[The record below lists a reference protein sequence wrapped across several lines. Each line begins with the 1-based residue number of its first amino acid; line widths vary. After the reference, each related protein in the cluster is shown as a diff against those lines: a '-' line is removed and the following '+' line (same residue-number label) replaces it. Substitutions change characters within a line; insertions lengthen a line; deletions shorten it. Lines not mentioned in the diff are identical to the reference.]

1 VDGIPHPRLYRRF
14 LEAIGVDDTWMTMHP
29 QCDEAV
35 VWSQLFL
42 QCCQE
47 SAAKAVG
54 ALGLGTEL
62 IVRWVYRPVLDAII
76 HYTDVTPRDRVFFDL
91 HCCVDD
97 AHGRALVGIAA
108 DLADDEAQR
117 RDIRLGML
125 MALNLRA
132 FFYDQMMLRARAAEE
147 A

>member
-1 VDGIPHPRLYRRF
+1 M
-14 LEAIGVDDTWMTMHP
+14 GVDDAFLASHP
-29 QCDEAV
+29 PCDEAV

-42 QCCQE
+42 HCCQE
-47 SAAKAVG
+47 SPAEAVG
-54 ALGLGTEL
+54 ALGLGTEV
-62 IVRWVYRPVLDAII
+62 IVRDVYRPVVEAIVK
-76 HYTDVTPRDRVFFDL
+76 HTDVSPRDHVFFSL

-97 AHGRALVGIAA
+97 AHGRALLDIAI
-108 DLADDEAQR
+108 DLADDPAQR

-132 FFYDQMMLRARAAEE
+132 FFYDHMMLRALGRDGE